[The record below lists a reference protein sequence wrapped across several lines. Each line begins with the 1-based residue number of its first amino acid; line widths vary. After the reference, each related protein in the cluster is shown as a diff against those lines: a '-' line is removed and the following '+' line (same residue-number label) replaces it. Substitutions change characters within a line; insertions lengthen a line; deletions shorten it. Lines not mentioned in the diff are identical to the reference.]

1 MTSHSSAR
9 YQVPIS
15 NREARTFLKLH
26 FDGVRVPH
34 GSKAVWLAGV
44 QYVTDQPGVYLV
56 GASGGLCGVQVIPPV
71 VENVEKVAV

>member
-1 MTSHSSAR
+1 MTAR

-26 FDGVRVPH
+26 FDGVRVPW
-34 GSKAVWLAGV
+34 GSQCVWLAGV

-56 GASGGLCGVQVIPPV
+56 GASGGMCGVQIIRPAT
-71 VENVEKVAV
+71 EQEAKAS